1 MSSARYQQ
9 RPQGSTWG
17 DFGEDDQLGRVNLIT
32 AQKVLQ
38 GVAEVKTG
46 QTFCLSLP
54 LNLPGGNILNP
65 RRFPPQISPTI
76 RQGAP

>member
-1 MSSARYQQ
+1 MISKRYQQ

-17 DFGEDDQLGRVNLIT
+17 DFGDDDQLGRVNLIT

-46 QTFCLSLP
+46 ES
-54 LNLPGGNILNP
+54 
-65 RRFPPQISPTI
+65 FPFPT
-76 RQGAP
+76 A